1 MKLPNWPGWALL
13 IGLTALVAGGM
24 AAAGLPSPALFGG
37 LLAATVL
44 ALTGRAPERVPG
56 PVVTVAMAVIGVVI
70 GVIGQPSTLAALAGT
85 CCRCCWW
92 GWARWSSAWPRAC

>member
-1 MKLPNWPGWALL
+1 VKLPNWPGWALL

-37 LLAATVL
+37 LLVATVL

-56 PVVTVAMAVIGVVI
+56 
-70 GVIGQPSTLAALAGT
+70 
-85 CCRCCWW
+85 
-92 GWARWSSAWPRAC
+92 RWSSRRWR